1 MPNVLSSVQLV
12 QLTVNE
18 LVNSSTLKE
27 FKDSF
32 GLVTNI
38 NYKISVFVDRQI
50 VSIYMLV
57 HCVDEEQRY
66 LVGQR
71 QQ

>member
-18 LVNSSTLKE
+18 LDSSSTVKE
-27 FKDSF
+27 LKDSF
-32 GLVTNI
+32 GLVTNM

-66 LVGQR
+66 LARQR